1 MWLHRML
8 AVRPTHPDQPS
19 AGWGGT
25 YSRPRPL
32 KNYRN
37 RYGCLNLSGIFGGR
51 GVIPDAKVGEV
62 IAYVLVASVLFV
74 DLENPSVLN
83 VVGRENMRFL
93 ALQKKGG
100 V

>member
-1 MWLHRML
+1 M
-8 AVRPTHPDQPS
+8 PDIELFTIY
-19 AGWGGT
+19 G
-25 YSRPRPL
+25 
-32 KNYRN
+32 N
-37 RYGCLNLSGIFGGR
+37 RDEAENLIGVFGGR

-74 DLENPSVLN
+74 DLENSSVLN
-83 VVGRENMRFL
+83 VVGREYVRFF